1 MSQKLLGSD
10 WARDGAPR
18 TTQERQPSASPQVF
32 PVRLSGQERP
42 GARPSGVINQLLCAG
57 GGGEFV
63 LRPTRRWF
71 VVVIQATGPP
81 RLRSEDEPRGR
92 RALRSGRLRVPRAG
106 LSCEV
111 RLGGTPTRGPHV
123 PGDAGWT
130 PVFSFPAGEP

>member
-1 MSQKLLGSD
+1 MFPVSFSTKMSQKLLGSD

-81 RLRSEDEPRGR
+81 DSAPRTSLGAA
-92 RALRSGRLRVPRAG
+92 ALSA
-106 LSCEV
+106 
-111 RLGGTPTRGPHV
+111 
-123 PGDAGWT
+123 
-130 PVFSFPAGEP
+130 PAACGYPELASPAR